1 MDLTMQLTPTMQ
13 RCVLHWGEMA
23 SRWGVSR
30 SVAQMHALLFLAPSP
45 LTADEIAETL
55 NVARSNVSVSI
66 KELQAWDLVSVTHQ
80 LGDRRDYFQ
89 ARKDIWEVLT
99 MIMDG
104 RKKREVDPTLQM
116 LREATADAKK
126 DQETPEL
133 VKQRIGDMLEFLE
146 EVSGWYDQIRGMP
159 RPTLL
164 KLMRMGT
171 KVAKIVT

>member
-1 MDLTMQLTPTMQ
+1 MKLTPTMQ

-30 SVAQMHALLFLAPSP
+30 SVAQIHDLLFLAPQP
-45 LTADEIAETL
+45 LTADTIAETL
-55 NVARSNVSVSI
+55 NVARSNVSVSL

-99 MIMDG
+99 AIMDG
-104 RKKREVDPTLQM
+104 RKKREIDPTLLV
-116 LREATADAKK
+116 LRECSAEAKK
-126 DQETPEL
+126 DPETPEQ
-133 VKQRIGDMLEFLE
+133 VRQRIAEMQEFLE
-146 EVSGWYDQIRGMP
+146 EVSGWYEQIRAMP

-171 KVAKIVT
+171 RVAKIVS

>member
-1 MDLTMQLTPTMQ
+1 
-13 RCVLHWGEMA
+13 
-23 SRWGVSR
+23 
-30 SVAQMHALLFLAPSP
+30 VAQIHALLFLAPAP
-45 LTADEIAETL
+45 LTADQIATTL
-55 NVARSNVSVSI
+55 NVARSNVSVSL

-99 MIMDG
+99 VIMDG
-104 RKKREVDPTLQM
+104 RKKREIDPTLQL
-116 LREATADAKK
+116 LRECSADAKK
-126 DQETPEL
+126 DHETPEQ
-133 VKQRIGDMLEFLE
+133 VKERIAVMLEFLE
-146 EVSGWYDQIRGMP
+146 ELSGWYDQIRGMP

>member
-1 MDLTMQLTPTMQ
+1 MKLTPTMH

-30 SVAQMHALLFLAPSP
+30 SVAQIHALLFMAPSP
-45 LTADEIAETL
+45 LTADEIAATL
-55 NVARSNVSVSI
+55 NIARSNVSVSI
-66 KELQAWDLVSVTHQ
+66 KELQAWDLVGVTHQ

-104 RKKREVDPTLQM
+104 RKKREIDPTVQM
-116 LREATADAKK
+116 LRECSADAKK
-126 DQETPEL
+126 DHDTPEQ
-133 VKQRIGDMLEFLE
+133 VKQRISDMLEFLE
-146 EVSGWYDQIRGMP
+146 EVSGWYDQIRAMP

-171 KVAKIVT
+171 KVAKVVT

>member
-1 MDLTMQLTPTMQ
+1 MKLTPTLH

-30 SVAQMHALLFLAPSP
+30 SVAQMHALLYLAPEP
-45 LTADEIAETL
+45 LTADEIAATL

-104 RKKREVDPTLQM
+104 RKKREIDPTLQM
-116 LREATADAKK
+116 LRECSADARK
-126 DQETPEL
+126 DHETPEQ

-146 EVSGWYDQIRGMP
+146 EVGGWYDQIRAMP

>member
-1 MDLTMQLTPTMQ
+1 MHLTPTMH

-30 SVAQMHALLFLAPSP
+30 SVAQIHALLFLAPSA

-55 NVARSNVSVSI
+55 NVARSNVSVSL
-66 KELQAWDLVSVTHQ
+66 KELQTWDLVNVTHQ

-104 RKKREVDPTLQM
+104 RKKREIDPTLQM
-116 LREATADAKK
+116 LREATADART
-126 DQETPEL
+126 DQETPEQVKERL
-133 VKQRIGDMLEFLE
+133 VVMLEFLE
-146 EVSGWYDQIRGMP
+146 ELSGWYDQIRGMP

-171 KVAKIVT
+171 KVAKIVS

>member
-1 MDLTMQLTPTMQ
+1 MKLTPTMH

-23 SRWGVSR
+23 GRWGVSR
-30 SVAQMHALLFLAPSP
+30 SVAQIHALLFLAPAP

-55 NVARSNVSVSI
+55 NVARSNVSVSL

-104 RKKREVDPTLQM
+104 RKKREIDPTLQM
-116 LREATADAKK
+116 LRECFADAKK
-126 DQETPEL
+126 DRRDAGAGEGAHRRACWSSSRSCPAGTT
-133 VKQRIGDMLEFLE
+133 RFAAC
-146 EVSGWYDQIRGMP
+146 RG
-159 RPTLL
+159 R
-164 KLMRMGT
+164 RC
-171 KVAKIVT
+171 

>member
-1 MDLTMQLTPTMQ
+1 
-13 RCVLHWGEMA
+13 
-23 SRWGVSR
+23 SR
-30 SVAQMHALLFLAPSP
+30 SVAQIHALLFLAPEP
-45 LTADEIAETL
+45 LTADTIAATL
-55 NVARSNVSVSI
+55 NVARSNVSVSL

-104 RKKREVDPTLQM
+104 RKKREIDPTLQM
-116 LREATADAKK
+116 LRECSTDATK
-126 DQETPEL
+126 DQETPQQ
-133 VKQRIGDMLEFLE
+133 VKQRIADMLEFLE
-146 EVSGWYDQIRGMP
+146 ELSGWYEQVRGLP

-171 KVAKIVT
+171 KVAKVVT

>member
-1 MDLTMQLTPTMQ
+1 MKLTPTMH
-13 RCVLHWGEMA
+13 RLVLHWGEMA

-30 SVAQMHALLFLAPSP
+30 SVAQIHALLFLAPAP

-55 NVARSNVSVSI
+55 NVARSNVSVSL

-99 MIMDG
+99 VIMDG
-104 RKKREVDPTLQM
+104 RKKREIDPTLLV
-116 LREATADAKK
+116 LRECVADAKK
-126 DQETPEL
+126 DEETPEQ
-133 VKQRIGDMLEFLE
+133 VKERIGVMLEFLE
-146 EVSGWYDQIRGMP
+146 ELSGWYDQIRGMP

-171 KVAKIVT
+171 RVAKIVS

>member
-1 MDLTMQLTPTMQ
+1 MQLTPTMH

-30 SVAQMHALLFLAPSP
+30 SVAQIHALLFLAPSP
-45 LTADEIAETL
+45 LTADAIAETL

-104 RKKREVDPTLQM
+104 RKKREIDPTLQM
-116 LREATADAKK
+116 LREATADAKN
-126 DQETPEL
+126 DHDTPEQT
-133 VKQRIGDMLEFLE
+133 KQRIGDMLEFLE
-146 EVSGWYDQIRGMP
+146 ELAGWYDQIRGMP

>member
-1 MDLTMQLTPTMQ
+1 
-13 RCVLHWGEMA
+13 MA
-23 SRWGVSR
+23 GRWGVSR
-30 SVAQMHALLFLAPSP
+30 SVAQIHALLFLAPAP

-104 RKKREVDPTLQM
+104 RKKREIDPTLQM

-126 DQETPEL
+126 DQETPEQ

-146 EVSGWYDQIRGMP
+146 EVSGWYDQIRAMP

>member
-1 MDLTMQLTPTMQ
+1 MKLTPTMQ

-23 SRWGVSR
+23 GRWGVSR
-30 SVAQMHALLFLAPSP
+30 SVAQIHALLFLAPEP
-45 LTADEIAETL
+45 LTAETIAETL
-55 NVARSNVSVSI
+55 NVARSNVSVSLN
-66 KELQAWDLVSVTHQ
+66 ELQAWDLVSVTHQ

-104 RKKREVDPTLQM
+104 RKKREIDPTLQM
-116 LREATADAKK
+116 LRECNADARK
-126 DQETPEL
+126 DQETPEQ
-133 VKQRIGDMLEFLE
+133 VKERIAVMLEFLE
-146 EVSGWYDQIRGMP
+146 ELSGWYDQVRTMP

>member
-1 MDLTMQLTPTMQ
+1 MKLTPTMH

-23 SRWGVSR
+23 GRWGMSR
-30 SVAQMHALLFLAPSP
+30 SVAQIHALLFLAPSP
-45 LTADEIAETL
+45 LTAEEIASTL
-55 NVARSNVSVSI
+55 NIARSNVSVSL

-104 RKKREVDPTLQM
+104 RKKREIDPTLQM
-116 LREATADAKK
+116 LRECSADASK
-126 DQETPEL
+126 DHETPEE
-133 VKQRIGDMLEFLE
+133 VKERIAIMLEFLE
-146 EVSGWYDQIRGMP
+146 ELSGWYEQIRSMP

-171 KVAKIVT
+171 KVAKIVS

>member
-1 MDLTMQLTPTMQ
+1 MH

-23 SRWGVSR
+23 TRWGVSR
-30 SVAQMHALLFLAPSP
+30 SVAQMHALLFLSPVP

-66 KELQAWDLVSVTHQ
+66 KELQAWDLVNVTHQ

-104 RKKREVDPTLQM
+104 RKKREIDPTLQM
-116 LREATADAKK
+116 LREATADASK
-126 DQETPEL
+126 DQETPEA